1 MVVCPKCKSDR
12 TVPILYGY
20 PSHEAFEAE
29 ERGELMAALTADTDG
44 QRNFFQLPRLQKYD
58 IRLWRMV
65 RVR

>member
-29 ERGELMAALTADTDG
+29 NLSWVD
-44 QRNFFQLPRLQKYD
+44 
-58 IRLWRMV
+58 V
-65 RVR
+65 R